1 MAILKLHQP
10 IDMNTLQA
18 WDGQFPIV
26 NAGQIRAT
34 DGVRTQDYFG
44 NFQFDADGLT
54 GGTLTS
60 TVAYQNGLYYEITG
74 LNIDAMVME
83 GYIGDFDFNG
93 ALNEVL
99 KGDDTLIGSAGND
112 LLKGGSGND
121 SYDGGSGIDTVYYG
135 GAKGSAAVNASGN
148 GYTVAT
154 PGKVDTLINVER
166 VGMGDGSILALDV
179 KAGEHA
185 GSAYRLYQAAFDR
198 KPDAAGLNY
207 WTHDLDAGNNIQQV
221 AKGFVDSAEFKA
233 LNPANDQNSV
243 INNFYLHVLHRDA
256 DTAGLQYWNAE
267 MSSGMTAS
275 QVLVSF
281 SESQENIGNVAVE
294 VSGGVWLS

>member
-1 MAILKLHQP
+1 MSNITYSRP
-10 IDMNTLQA
+10 VSTYNISD
-18 WDGQFPIV
+18 WDYGSLTSSSVTHFQLS
-26 NAGQIRAT
+26 
-34 DGVRTQDYFG
+34 DGVHTT
-44 NFQFDADGLT
+44 DANGIFVYNNATGLA
-54 GGTLTS
+54 GGT
-60 TVAYQNGLYYEITG
+60 ITG
-74 LNIDAMVME
+74 MSWTEAGAPVLSISGINLNVQQLLAGTISVQE
-83 GYIGDFDFNG
+83 KLFD
-93 ALNEVL
+93 
-99 KGDDTLIGSAGND
+99 GDDNITGSYGSEGFSTGAGND
-112 LLKGGSGND
+112 NI
-121 SYDGGSGIDTVYYG
+121 DGAGDIDTIYYSG
-135 GAKGSAAVNASGN
+135 GKSDVS
-148 GYTVAT
+148 VAT
-154 PGKVDTLINVER
+154 NGAGYKVSANGKVDTLINVER

-233 LNPANDQNSV
+233 LNPANDQNSL

-256 DTAGLQYWNAE
+256 DAAGLQYWNAE

-281 SESQENIGNVAVE
+281 SESQENINNTAPALDT
-294 VSGGVWLS
+294 GVWLV